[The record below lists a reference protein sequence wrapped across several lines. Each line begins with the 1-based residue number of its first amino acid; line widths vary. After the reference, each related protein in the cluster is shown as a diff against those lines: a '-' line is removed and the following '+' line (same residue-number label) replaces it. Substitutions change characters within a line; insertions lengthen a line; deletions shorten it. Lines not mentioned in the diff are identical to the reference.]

1 MEIKPEVI
9 EALRRQDP
17 NVMSTLYDD
26 FAPSL
31 YGIALRIVGAEDI
44 AQDVVQETFIKAW
57 RNGAKYDAH
66 KGTLFTW
73 FLNIARN
80 TAIDKTRSAAFRKSA
95 AALPVDEQ
103 IFDQQ
108 KYSSSTPT
116 DCIGLRNFV
125 GKLEEKYREVVELAY
140 FQGHTQQE
148 IAEKLSLPIGTVK
161 SRVRIALR
169 ELKKVFHEPNVKNLF
184 IMGLEVTLGAL
195 TLL

>member
-1 MEIKPEVI
+1 MEIKQEVI
-9 EALRRQDP
+9 DALKRQDP
-17 NVMSTLYDD
+17 SVMSTLYDD
-26 FAPSL
+26 LAPSL
-31 YGIALRIVGAEDI
+31 YGIVLRIVGAEDI

-57 RNGAKYDAH
+57 RNGAQYDAQ

-80 TAIDKTRSAAFRKSA
+80 TAIDKTRSAAFRKKA
-95 AALPVDEQ
+95 AAVPVDERLH
-103 IFDQQ
+103 DDPRH
-108 KYSSSTPT
+108 SVSVST

-169 ELKKVFHEPNVKNLF
+169 ELRKVFHEPTIKNLF
-184 IMGLEVTLGAL
+184 ILCLEAILGTLTIL
-195 TLL
+195 